1 MLANDQKAIVEVQV
15 KQHLPSMQDK
25 PEEDLYAMIGKE
37 MVLQDVSG
45 TLSESEVEQA
55 GKDWFITN
63 FLTNPRMRT
72 VICENTDEIR
82 QTADQIITVPN
93 VTTVVAVVVSTL
105 GLPVIPAIPAAAIAV
120 GVLLIKMSLN
130 RYCRGYSPN
139 AL

>member
-55 GKDWFITN
+55 GKDWFITY

-72 VICENTDEIR
+72 VI
-82 QTADQIITVPN
+82 Q
-93 VTTVVAVVVSTL
+93 
-105 GLPVIPAIPAAAIAV
+105 
-120 GVLLIKMSLN
+120 
-130 RYCRGYSPN
+130 
-139 AL
+139 